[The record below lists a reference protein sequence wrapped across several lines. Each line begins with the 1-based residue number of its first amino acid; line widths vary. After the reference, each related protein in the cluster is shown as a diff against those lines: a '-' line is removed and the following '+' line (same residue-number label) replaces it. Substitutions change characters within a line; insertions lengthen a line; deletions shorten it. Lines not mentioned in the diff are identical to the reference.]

1 LSAGLKWYAEDENG
15 TLRSRA
21 VEYLAQHG
29 SFEILNALKEWDAK
43 HTDSQSALVHFT
55 YDNDNPLVG
64 VIEHWIRFGPSEGA
78 KTWLRIFAD
87 KFGANTLMRYER
99 PAFDGLVPWLGNRP
113 EPAFTRMTPLIRA
126 IQAKCVTLVT
136 FLVQEKFLK
145 TNLNQPDENGLTP
158 LMHACMVNDDQI

>member
-1 LSAGLKWYAEDENG
+1 MIGIVSSEDENG

-64 VIEHWIRFGPSEGA
+64 VIEHWIRFGEH
-78 KTWLRIFAD
+78 
-87 KFGANTLMRYER
+87 ANTLNSANTKLSSSHR
-99 PAFDGLVPWLGNRP
+99 
-113 EPAFTRMTPLIRA
+113 
-126 IQAKCVTLVT
+126 
-136 FLVQEKFLK
+136 
-145 TNLNQPDENGLTP
+145 
-158 LMHACMVNDDQI
+158 